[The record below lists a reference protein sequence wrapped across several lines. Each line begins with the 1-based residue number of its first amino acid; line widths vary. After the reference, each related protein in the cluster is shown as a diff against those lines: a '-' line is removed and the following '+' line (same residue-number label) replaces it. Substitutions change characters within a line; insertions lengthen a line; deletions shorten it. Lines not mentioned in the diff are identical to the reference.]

1 MSFHHALQD
10 GLTKV
15 MKECKNGTYRLND
28 TNPKPIPVSEFVKGI
43 GKFKAL
49 SDTAISEIQHMVDAR
64 FELLKKLSES

>member
-1 MSFHHALQD
+1 MKKK
-10 GLTKV
+10 KV
-15 MKECKNGTYRLND
+15 SVL
-28 TNPKPIPVSEFVKGI
+28 PKPIPVSEFVKGI